1 MDEDNYDD
9 FFVKVKI
16 ISIGEDF
23 LKNFACNY
31 PKYELCLVN
40 EKITDEE
47 IEKLVSDCEWLF
59 VVADEK
65 NLSVAKKI
73 EKSAKCFLVTNLF
86 SFPTAEEKKKI
97 EESAKCFLVTNL
109 FLFPTAEDIKIS
121 ELEKDFGTV
130 IALPEDKISELKFEK
145 NELLTK
151 IISSMILA
159 IGDATLVGGRDFAD
173 IIDVMKNS
181 GIIYASIGEG
191 IAGSNPVDIVKKSL
205 KNFLMKCDIS
215 KSTKT
220 FISFVG
226 AQKFNMIEI
235 IEEIIGS
242 ANFIFD
248 EIYTKNIREY
258 EDDCS
263 FMWQVAI
270 DENIDGIRVL
280 ILTN

>member
-1 MDEDNYDD
+1 M
-9 FFVKVKI
+9 
-16 ISIGEDF
+16 
-23 LKNFACNY
+23 L
-31 PKYELCLVN
+31 
-40 EKITDEE
+40 
-47 IEKLVSDCEWLF
+47 
-59 VVADEK
+59 
-65 NLSVAKKI
+65 
-73 EKSAKCFLVTNLF
+73 
-86 SFPTAEEKKKI
+86 
-97 EESAKCFLVTNL
+97 
-109 FLFPTAEDIKIS
+109 
-121 ELEKDFGTV
+121 
-130 IALPEDKISELKFEK
+130 EDKISELNFER

-159 IGDATLVGGRDFAD
+159 IGDTKLVGGRDFAD

-181 GIIYASIGEG
+181 GIMSASLGEN
-191 IAGSNPVDIVKKSL
+191 IAMSKPFDIVKKSL

-235 IEEIIGS
+235 IEEIIET

-248 EIYTKNIREY
+248 EIYIKNIRKY

-263 FMWQVAI
+263 FIWQVAV
-270 DENIDGIRVL
+270 DENTDGIRVL

>member
-73 EKSAKCFLVTNLF
+73 E
-86 SFPTAEEKKKI
+86 
-97 EESAKCFLVTNL
+97 ESAKCFLVTNL
-109 FLFPTAEDIKIS
+109 FLFPTAEDIKIL